1 MGSGR
6 PGQRPAWAEAAA
18 GWADAGDQAEPGEV
32 LQGAAGLLPVGC
44 RVAAGAPGNEFP
56 GQLAGEDRP
65 RYAVRV

>member
-1 MGSGR
+1 MQPYGALRGR
-6 PGQRPAWAEAAA
+6 GV
-18 GWADAGDQAEPGEV
+18 DGDQAEPGEV